1 MSGSSSRQS
10 QMVADEMFP
19 DGPGPLDF
27 VDVEDGVRGLIM
39 CFFLLHNI
47 KFVLC

>member
-1 MSGSSSRQS
+1 MGQLTELGMSGASSRQS

-27 VDVEDGVRGLIM
+27 VDVEDGVIEIS
-39 CFFLLHNI
+39 CFYH
-47 KFVLC
+47 